1 MSVFLCYQLN
11 DLSGRMCYDVY
22 IEKLV
27 TKLNFKQDMKK
38 SGENIEIEMRTPPM
52 TKVHNYNLNVIR

>member
-1 MSVFLCYQLN
+1 
-11 DLSGRMCYDVY
+11 MCYDVY

-27 TKLNFKQDMKK
+27 IKLNFKQDMKK

-52 TKVHNYNLNVIR
+52 AKVHNYNLNVIR